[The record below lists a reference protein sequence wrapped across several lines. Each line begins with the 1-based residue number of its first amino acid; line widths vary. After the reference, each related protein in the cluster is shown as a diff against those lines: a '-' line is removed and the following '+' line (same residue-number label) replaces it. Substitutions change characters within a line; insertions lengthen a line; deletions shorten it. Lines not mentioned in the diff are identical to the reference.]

1 MNFVAKNY
9 YSVKKKNP
17 NKQALNLNISHYLHT
32 GLSALRLKEIK
43 IVSKCPRLLSPLKG
57 SQMYNF

>member
-9 YSVKKKNP
+9 YSVKKKIHI
-17 NKQALNLNISHYLHT
+17 KKRLNLNISHYLHT
-32 GLSALRLKEIK
+32 GLSALHLKEIK